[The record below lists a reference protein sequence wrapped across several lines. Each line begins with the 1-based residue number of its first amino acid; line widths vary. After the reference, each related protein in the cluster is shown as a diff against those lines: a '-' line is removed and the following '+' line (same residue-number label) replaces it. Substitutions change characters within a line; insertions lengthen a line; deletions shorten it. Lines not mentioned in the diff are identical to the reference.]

1 MNKYKKTDIVRLI
14 TGIIGGHL
22 LGYAFIKCFDACRII
37 FWLGVIINWGYLIYI
52 YTRKQ
57 MSKKW
62 VVINR
67 WLIPTA
73 IMTCAILL
81 PLFTILLL
89 KGNMIVLVIHYFY
102 IHRLT
107 LIGELAIAYFI
118 FEKID
123 NHLLSSHRM

>member
-1 MNKYKKTDIVRLI
+1 MNKYKKIDIVRLI

-22 LGYAFIKCFDACRII
+22 LGYVFIQCFDASRIT

-62 VVINR
+62 IAINR

-73 IMTCAILL
+73 IMSCAILL
-81 PLFTILLL
+81 PLFTMLLF
-89 KGNMIVLVIHYFY
+89 KWSMIALFIHYLYF
-102 IHRLT
+102 HRLT
-107 LIGELAIAYFI
+107 LIHELAIAYFI

-123 NHLLSSHRM
+123 NHLFSLHRM

>member
-1 MNKYKKTDIVRLI
+1 MNKYKKIDIVRLI

-22 LGYAFIKCFDACRII
+22 MGYAFIQCFDTSQIA

-62 VVINR
+62 IAINK

-73 IMTCAILL
+73 VMSCAIHL

-89 KGNMIVLVIHYFY
+89 KGNMIILFIHYLY

-123 NHLLSSHRM
+123 NHLFSLHRM

>member
-1 MNKYKKTDIVRLI
+1 MNKYKKIDIVRLI

-22 LGYAFIKCFDACRII
+22 LGYVFIQCFDASRIT

-62 VVINR
+62 IAINR

-73 IMTCAILL
+73 IMSCAILL
-81 PLFTILLL
+81 PLFTMLLF
-89 KGNMIVLVIHYFY
+89 KWSMIALFIHYLYF
-102 IHRLT
+102 HRLT

-123 NHLLSSHRM
+123 NHLFSLHRM